1 MSIAEASRRILFG
14 NDISQCN
21 KARVYSWNLAS
32 SIAYSLQS
40 ALLLLVV
47 TRIGGLSDA
56 GRFSIY
62 YITTTML
69 ASVGSFSMR
78 NYQVSDA
85 KGDFS
90 YSTYYGSRVL
100 TCGIMIALCAGYALI
115 WQRTPE
121 GIITVLALGVYRAT
135 DGIEDVFHGEIQ
147 RNGRLDAASVGR
159 TLRIAISFCAFVAAY
174 VLTRTMTVASISM
187 ASCSLLI
194 VFLTWLIF
202 QGVYPQLHTKIQLSN
217 VGRLLLLCL
226 PICLSAVLY
235 NYIANLPRYAIE
247 ANMSSDYQGVFNI
260 LFMPVFAVDML
271 STVIFNPTVADM
283 GVAWQSGDIPKLKHL
298 VIRQYAAVAI
308 ITLVCAI
315 AAFLLGCPILGL
327 IFGVDLRGWEALL
340 TLLMVLGGIS
350 ALSSFAVVMLTVM
363 RMQIFIVV
371 GYIVAILL
379 CAPFLSTLVASHG
392 LYGAAYGYG
401 ILIGI
406 TLVVFMAA
414 AIGSVFR
421 RNKNV

>member
-1 MSIAEASRRILFG
+1 MSIAEASRRLLFG
-14 NDISQCN
+14 NDIGQCN

-40 ALLLLVV
+40 ALLLLAV

-85 KGDFS
+85 KEDFS

-115 WQRTPE
+115 WQRNPE
-121 GIITVLALGVYRAT
+121 GIITVLALGIYRAT

-147 RNGRLDAASVGR
+147 KRGRLDAASVAR
-159 TLRIAISFCAFVAAY
+159 TFRIVVSFFAFVVAY
-174 VLTRTMTVASISM
+174 LVARTMTVASISM
-187 ASCSLLI
+187 AACSLLI
-194 VFLTWLIF
+194 VFLTWLVF
-202 QGVYPQLHTKIQLSN
+202 QGVYPQLRTGIKLSN

-247 ANMSSDYQGVFNI
+247 ANMSSDYQGIFNI

-283 GVAWQSGDIPKLKHL
+283 GTAWQEGDIAKLKRL
-298 VIRQYAAVAI
+298 VIRQCAAVAI
-308 ITLVCAI
+308 ITLACAV

-327 IFGVDLRGWEALL
+327 IFGVDLHGWEALL
-340 TLLMVLGGIS
+340 TLLMILGGIS

-363 RMQIFIVV
+363 RMQIFIVI
-371 GYIVAILL
+371 GYVIAILV
-379 CAPFLSTLVASHG
+379 CAPFLSVLVESQG
-392 LYGAAYGYG
+392 LFGAAYGYG
-401 ILIGI
+401 ILIGT
-406 TLVVFMAA
+406 TLVVFAIAA
-414 AIGSVFR
+414 VVSAFQ